1 MPRLALA
8 PAALALALAGCAANR
23 QAAAPVAPP
32 PVVATMPV
40 PPAGAS
46 AGYLLPPRGPDGRW
60 LTPNASLSAAAA
72 VWHLRSGLNVAAL
85 GCRDAGEGARV
96 AAYNALL
103 ARHAAAFTAANRTLA
118 AEYKAAGGA
127 TWRDAEDDAMTR
139 LYNYWAQPPVQRDL
153 CAAADA
159 VLADAALLPADG
171 LGGFAPAALAR
182 LEAPFLAFY
191 DRYQGYRTALA
202 AWQAGGVSPAQPAP
216 AQPTPAKPATAQPAP
231 VRLAAAAPVP
241 LLTVDPAV
249 FGDARLAR

>member
-1 MPRLALA
+1 MPRLAWA
-8 PAALALALAGCAANR
+8 PVALALVLAGCASHR
-23 QAAAPVAPP
+23 QVAAPVALP

-46 AGYLLPPRGPDGRW
+46 ASYLLPPRGPDGRW
-60 LTPNASLSAAAA
+60 LTPNATLSAAAT

-103 ARHAAAFTAANRTLA
+103 ARHAAAFTAANKALA
-118 AEYKAAGGA
+118 AEYKAAAGA
-127 TWRDAEDDAMTR
+127 TWQDAQDDAMTR

-153 CAAADA
+153 CASADA
-159 VLADAALLPADG
+159 VLADAALLAADG
-171 LGGFAPAALAR
+171 LGGFAPSALAR

-202 AWQAGGVSPAQPAP
+202 AWQAGG
-216 AQPTPAKPATAQPAP
+216 TPPAQPAP
-231 VRLAAAAPVP
+231 VRLAAAAPAP
-241 LLTVDPAV
+241 SLTVDPAV
-249 FGDARLAR
+249 FGDAGVAR